1 LGELR
6 VTRRDGQIVNV
17 ELADFEEAVKRYAAV
32 RADFSAHTNPP
43 GTMVDFGV
51 IATDGSVKINLAQDG
66 LTVFPYPRDREFTVV
81 IDPKK
86 AVANGAIDLARIT
99 VDRRA
104 PQKIWASCRTA
115 SKTGAWCSKPG
126 SRAPGD
132 SG

>member
-1 LGELR
+1 

-99 VDRRA
+99 GRA
-104 PQKIWASCRTA
+104 LAAGTA
-115 SKTGAWCSKPG
+115 EDMGIVPHRIENGRVVFEAGQPGAGRFRVTW
-126 SRAPGD
+126 
-132 SG
+132 